1 MSFVIKGGYDAIRK
15 QVMNISLKRAEK
27 WTSGIVMIK
36 KNIFLY
42 NLVPRYD
49 NNIEIVKYNDIH
61 ALLLNNAIIYED
73 KKLFTYKLVFKGL
86 DTTDPNCYDFLDCK
100 YVDYS
105 ALKHFSTWRTLN

>member
-61 ALLLNNAIIYED
+61 SIDEKSLEENENDFADFVPNILLQKKKVII
-73 KKLFTYKLVFKGL
+73 
-86 DTTDPNCYDFLDCK
+86 
-100 YVDYS
+100 
-105 ALKHFSTWRTLN
+105 